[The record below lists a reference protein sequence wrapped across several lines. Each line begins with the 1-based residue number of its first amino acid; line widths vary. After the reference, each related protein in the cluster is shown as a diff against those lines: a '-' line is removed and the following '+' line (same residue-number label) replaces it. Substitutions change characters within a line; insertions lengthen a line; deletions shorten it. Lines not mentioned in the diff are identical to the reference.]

1 MSLQKVLY
9 FGCEE
14 QIGVRLLDIG
24 LQTLLVLVPVTAG
37 AILFFVLRRKQRLA
51 RLIQKLV
58 EKHEEIV
65 QAIASFHSLLA
76 SDGYLSKLDC
86 SLWHEKWDYLSPLVE
101 EGSKRKTGIEYPEK
115 LKELWSIFENG
126 GSLIKR
132 KNEEYV
138 KSELAKFKTFF
149 DDFEANPL
157 TERQRQAIVIEEK
170 HNLVVAGAGTGKTST
185 LLGKAGYILQK
196 KLAESDEILLI
207 AFARKVRDELE
218 ERTLRK
224 LGREIAIET
233 FHSLGLDIIADVEK
247 RKLSVSELST
257 DKLKLQNAIL
267 RFIKERLGDPKFL
280 QRIVEYFA
288 FYATPYKS
296 MFDFKSK
303 GEYIDYLRNQE
314 VRSLKGDLVKSLE
327 ECNIA
332 NFLYMNGI
340 DYSYERD
347 YEANV
352 ASRQRR
358 QYKPDFYLPKY
369 GVYIEHFGVDRNGN
383 TAPFVDREKYLEDMS
398 WKKRTHQENGTK
410 LIETFSWEASEEVLL
425 DNLESHLAAFGVEF
439 APIPEEKMFDKLNKL
454 GLIHPF
460 AGLLGSFLN
469 LFKSSQKS
477 FQELLE
483 QVKTQS
489 DRERNK
495 AFIEIFSEIYAE
507 YQKSLGDE
515 IDFNDMINRAEQH
528 VSSGSYHS
536 KFKYILVDEFQD
548 ISYNRYKLLKALLSN
563 NLHSRLFAVGD
574 DWQSIYRFT
583 GSDVSIM
590 TDFNQHFDP
599 SECLELD
606 RTFRFSDRICD
617 FSSKFILKNPSQIR
631 KKLTSNIKSEGP
643 AVTLLWSDNTEDS
656 IKEALHRIKS
666 SEKNGTR
673 VLIIGRYN
681 HQQPSN
687 LDVLRRM
694 FQGLDINYITAHS
707 SKGKESDCAI
717 VIGLT
722 SQGYA
727 FPSQIED
734 DPVLNLVLAK
744 KEPVPNAEERRLF
757 YVAVTRA
764 RKHVYLIANR
774 TNPSVFAA
782 EVANP
787 EYDIEIDGD
796 EAEASTACPSCKTGL
811 IIQRQ
816 GKMGT
821 FYSCSNYPH
830 CEYKPRQCPRCGTGF
845 LHESKESSAL
855 YVCSNSNCSFKT
867 IKCPRCKDG
876 YLVLRKGRYS
886 QFFGCS
892 NYPDCRYTQSNR

>member
-1 MSLQKVLY
+1 M
-9 FGCEE
+9 
-14 QIGVRLLDIG
+14 DIG
-24 LQTLLVLVPVTAG
+24 LLTLLVLVPVAAG

-58 EKHEEIV
+58 EKQEEIV

-76 SDGYLSKLDC
+76 SDGYLSKLDG
-86 SLWHEKWDYLSPLVE
+86 SLWHEKWDYLKPLVE
-101 EGSKRKTGIEYPEK
+101 EGSKRKTGIEYLEK
-115 LKELWSIFENG
+115 MNELWSIFENG
-126 GSLIKR
+126 SSFIKR

-138 KSELAKFKTFF
+138 KSELVKFKTFF
-149 DDFEANPL
+149 DGFETNPL

-196 KLAESDEILLI
+196 KLAEPDEILLI
-207 AFARKVRDELE
+207 SFARKARDELE
-218 ERTLRK
+218 ERSLK
-224 LGREIAIET
+224 KPWREIAIET
-233 FHSLGLDIIADVEK
+233 FHSLGLNIVADVEK

-257 DKLKLQNAIL
+257 DRLKLQNTIL
-267 RFIKERLGDPKFL
+267 RFIEERLGDPKFL
-280 QRIVEYFA
+280 QKIVEYFA
-288 FYATPYKS
+288 FYETPYKS

-303 GEYIDYLRNQE
+303 GEYIDYIRNHE

-340 DYSYERD
+340 DYSYEKD

-383 TAPFVDREKYLEDMS
+383 TAPFVDREKYLEEMS
-398 WKKRTHQENGTK
+398 WKKRAHQENGTK
-410 LIETFSWEASEEVLL
+410 LVETFSWEASEGVLL
-425 DNLESHLAAFGVEF
+425 DNLRSHLAPFGVEF
-439 APIPEEKMFDKLNKL
+439 SPVPQEKMFDKLNKL

-483 QVKTQS
+483 QVKTQADS
-489 DRERNK
+489 ERNK
-495 AFIEIFSEIYAE
+495 AFIEIFSEIYGE
-507 YQKSLGDE
+507 YEKNLGDE
-515 IDFNDMINRAEQH
+515 IDFNDMINRAENH
-528 VSSGSYHS
+528 VSNGSYHS

-548 ISYNRYKLLKALLSN
+548 ISFNRYKLLKALLSN
-563 NLHSRLFAVGD
+563 NPHSKLFVVGD
-574 DWQSIYRFT
+574 DWQSIYRFN

-590 TDFNQHFDP
+590 TDFNRHFDP
-599 SECLELD
+599 FESLELD
-606 RTFRFSDRICD
+606 ETFRFSDRICD
-617 FSSKFILKNPSQIR
+617 FSSKFILRNPSQIR
-631 KKLTSNIKSEGP
+631 KKLASKIESDGP
-643 AVTLLWSDNTEDS
+643 AVTLMWSDNTEDS
-656 IKEALHRIKS
+656 IKKALSRIAQS
-666 SEKNGTR
+666 SEKDGTR
-673 VLIIGRYN
+673 VFIIGRYN
-681 HQQPSN
+681 HQKPKN
-687 LDVLRRM
+687 LDDLRRT
-694 FQGLDINYITAHS
+694 FHGLDISFITAHS

-717 VIGLT
+717 IVGLT
-722 SQGYA
+722 SQAHTLRRMDA

-764 RKHVYLIANR
+764 RKHVYLIASR
-774 TNPSVFAA
+774 TYPSVFAS
-782 EVANP
+782 EVANG

-796 EAEASTACPSCKTGL
+796 TTEASTACPSCKTGL
-811 IIQRQ
+811 IVQRQ
-816 GKMGT
+816 GRKGT

-830 CEYKPRQCPRCGTGF
+830 CEYKPHLCPRCGTGF

-855 YVCSNSNCSFKT
+855 YVCSNLSCSFKPS
-867 IKCPRCKDG
+867 KCPGCKDG
-876 YLVLRKGRYS
+876 YLVLRKGRDNS

-892 NYPDCRYTQSNR
+892 NYPNCRYTQSG